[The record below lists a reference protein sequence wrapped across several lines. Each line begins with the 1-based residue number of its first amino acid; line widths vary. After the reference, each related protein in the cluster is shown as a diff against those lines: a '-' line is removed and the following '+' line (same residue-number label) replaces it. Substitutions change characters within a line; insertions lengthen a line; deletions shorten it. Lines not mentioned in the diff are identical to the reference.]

1 MKENARNFIV
11 GLVAIVGLVGFAGLL
26 MSFGELDQLINPRY
40 RVLIRAD
47 NAAGLRPGSP
57 IEYSGVPIGVI
68 DSISIVR
75 DPQYPVEITCM
86 INNDVQLPSNVEPFT
101 ITQLI
106 GGGARLQ
113 LNVPNE
119 PASDIFLP
127 TDGTAVIT
135 AHIRGGIFEQ
145 FTAELDA
152 RMQPILAGLESFNTL
167 SATYIELGNNLN
179 DLLVLQN
186 ESDFAAGAQPNLRTA
201 VLRLNRA
208 LDEVTEGLALV
219 KEWLGDEQMRAD
231 AQLAVSRARQ
241 LIEEATTA
249 VNHYTKLADTLQADA
264 DEIAQRL
271 MPVIDQLAATLEDVR
286 RVTQAATQG
295 QGTVAQLLNNPD
307 LYNSLYDAAIRLE
320 RALVE
325 AQLLLQKLR
334 AEGVRI
340 GL

>member
-1 MKENARNFIV
+1 
-11 GLVAIVGLVGFAGLL
+11 
-26 MSFGELDQLINPRY
+26 
-40 RVLIRAD
+40 
-47 NAAGLRPGSP
+47 
-57 IEYSGVPIGVI
+57 
-68 DSISIVR
+68 
-75 DPQYPVEITCM
+75 
-86 INNDVQLPSNVEPFT
+86 
-101 ITQLI
+101 
-106 GGGARLQ
+106 
-113 LNVPNE
+113 
-119 PASDIFLP
+119 SDIFLP

-179 DLLVLQN
+179 DLLVPQN

-249 VNHYTKLADTLQADA
+249 VNHYTK
-264 DEIAQRL
+264 
-271 MPVIDQLAATLEDVR
+271 
-286 RVTQAATQG
+286 
-295 QGTVAQLLNNPD
+295 
-307 LYNSLYDAAIRLE
+307 
-320 RALVE
+320 
-325 AQLLLQKLR
+325 
-334 AEGVRI
+334 
-340 GL
+340 